1 MSRTN
6 FNQPLQDLQ
15 DYRVSREI
23 EEKKKNRAR
32 FHLSVGQICRR
43 VDLYQGEEL
52 I

>member
-23 EEKKKNRAR
+23 KKKNRAR
-32 FHLSVGQICRR
+32 FHPSVGQIWRR